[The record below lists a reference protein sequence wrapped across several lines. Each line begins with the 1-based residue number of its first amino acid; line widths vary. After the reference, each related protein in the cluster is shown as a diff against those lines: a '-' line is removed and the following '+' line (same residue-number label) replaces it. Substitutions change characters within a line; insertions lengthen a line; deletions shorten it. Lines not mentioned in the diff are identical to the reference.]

1 MVLAAAL
8 CALFANAAGAVP
20 VLWTLTDVEF
30 DDAGTASG
38 SFIYDAD
45 TDTFSAVAV
54 STSGGFL
61 PPADYTDVLF
71 GGAFDSL
78 LVMDPLADLTGMPA
92 LQLIFQAPL
101 TNGGGFVDLA
111 SFDPFFSSF
120 EQTCFDAG
128 CFSSSIDRVAVTGG
142 LIGTVV
148 PLPAGAVL
156 LASALGLLPWVR
168 RRA

>member
-1 MVLAAAL
+1 VVLAATL
-8 CALFANAAGAVP
+8 CALFAHAAGATP

-45 TDTFSAVAV
+45 TGAFSAVAV
-54 STSGGFL
+54 STSGGSL
-61 PPADYTDVLF
+61 PPVDYADVLF
-71 GGAFDSL
+71 GGEFDAL
-78 LVMDPLADLTGMPA
+78 MVIDPFADLTGVPT

-101 TNGGGFVDLA
+101 TNAGGFVDLA

-120 EQTCFDAG
+120 EQTCGDPL
-128 CFSSSIDRVAVTGG
+128 CFSAVVERTVISGG

-148 PLPAGAVL
+148 PLPAGFVL
-156 LASALGLLPWVR
+156 LLSALGILPWAR
-168 RRA
+168 RR